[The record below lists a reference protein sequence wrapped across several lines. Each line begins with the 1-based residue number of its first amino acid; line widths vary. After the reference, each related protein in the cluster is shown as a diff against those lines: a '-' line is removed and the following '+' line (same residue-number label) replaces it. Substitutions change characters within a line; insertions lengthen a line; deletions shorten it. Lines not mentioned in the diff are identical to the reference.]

1 MYNAENECGTGAIV
15 PWADKLWAITY
26 GPHLP
31 KGSTDKLYSISTDLR
46 QTVHK
51 ESIGGTPANRML
63 HRESNQLF
71 IGPYA
76 ISGSG
81 SIRAMPYSQL
91 YGRPTGNA
99 RHLEHPKTHIYMMT
113 MEEGLYEI
121 DVRSLT
127 SKELYRDEQLPG
139 GRKAN
144 LPGYHGKGLASSQG
158 VVVYAN
164 NGEHGD
170 EALVNPTIPSGCLA
184 EWDGS
189 DWKVIRRNQFT
200 EVTTPGGI
208 LGNQTDS
215 DPIWSIGWDHRS
227 LILMCR
233 QNDAWQAYR
242 LPKTSHCYDGAH
254 GWNTEWPRIRDIGE
268 RDLLMTMHGMLW
280 RFPKS
285 FSHTASAGI
294 APRSS
299 TLKVIGDF
307 CRWNGRV
314 VFACDDTAKSE
325 FLNKRRA
332 KGGIAG
338 PGQSHSNLWFVDAK
352 QLNDI
357 GPRSGRGAVWLN
369 DTVQAGETSE
379 PFIGSGFASRHV
391 TICHTEA
398 FPVTFDIEID
408 ITGNGVFTHHTTLV
422 AQVGRPFFIH
432 NLPAVPWVRFVARTA
447 ARGVTIMF
455 SYRDPDRRT
464 LRPDRIFDGLARTR
478 EAAGKTLL
486 YARGGDRRTLAVA
499 PNALKAYELDA
510 NSDLKQTSE
519 PALASFVQ
527 QSVPVKDSVDAGVL
541 IRDDYSVRYVSDDG
555 RRWIIPVQNPATP
568 HYGRLCRE
576 VCTERDLLHICG
588 TFIELPAENA
598 GGITH
603 ARAIASHPFVIHDY
617 ASYRGMLVLTASTGA
632 KPGAHVVTS
641 TDANAA
647 VWLGVVDD
655 LWKLGRPVG
664 KAKTGLNNRDAGIW
678 TSDPILANG
687 FGDIEI
693 TCQISGGLGGVVF
706 VDADISGNNTWIG
719 VCRIQVMP
727 GSKGHAAIDK
737 RLHPYWVRIRTAPG
751 TDAIADFTFR

>member
-15 PWADKLWAITY
+15 PWAGRLFAITY

-31 KGSTDKLYSISTDLR
+31 KGSSDKLYSISGDLK
-46 QTVHK
+46 QTIHK
-51 ESIGGTPANRML
+51 ESIGGTPANRMV

-76 ISGSG
+76 IAGNG
-81 SIRAMPYSQL
+81 NIRVMPYSQL

-99 RHLEHPKTHIYMMT
+99 RHLKHPKTHIYMMT

-121 DVRSLT
+121 DVQSLK
-127 SKELYRDEQLPG
+127 SNELYRDEQLPG
-139 GRKAN
+139 GIKAN

-158 VVVYAN
+158 VLVYAN

-170 EALVNPTIPSGCLA
+170 LALKNPTIPSGCLA

-189 DWKVIRRNQFT
+189 SWTIVRRNQFT

-208 LGNQTDS
+208 TGNQTPN
-215 DPIWSIGWDHRS
+215 DPIWSIGWDNRS

-233 QNDAWQAYR
+233 QNGIWQAYR

-280 RFPKS
+280 RFPKG
-285 FSHTASAGI
+285 FSHTASGGI

-307 CRWNGRV
+307 CRWKGRI
-314 VFACDDTAKSE
+314 VFGCDDTAKSE

-338 PGQSHSNLWFVDAK
+338 PGQSHSNLWFVDVK
-352 QLNDI
+352 QLNHL

-369 DTVQAGETSE
+369 DTVHTDETSE
-379 PFIGSGFASRHV
+379 PFLGSGFASRHI
-391 TICHTEA
+391 TICHYEA
-398 FPVTFDIEID
+398 FPVKFDIEVD
-408 ITGNGVFTHHTTLV
+408 IKGNGEFTQHTTIV
-422 AQVGRPFFIH
+422 VPVGSPKLIH
-432 NLPAVPWVRFVARTA
+432 NIPNVAWIRFVAKTA
-447 ARGVTIMF
+447 ARGVTVMF
-455 SYRDPDRRT
+455 SYRDNDARPVHPDRS
-464 LRPDRIFDGLARTR
+464 FDGLARTR
-478 EAAGKTLL
+478 DAAGATLL

-499 PNALKAYELDA
+499 TSPDSAYELDA
-510 NSDLKQTSE
+510 NAELNPTSE
-519 PALASFVQ
+519 PALAGFVQ
-527 QSVPVKDSVDAGVL
+527 QAVPVKDIANTGVL
-541 IRDDYSVRYVSDDG
+541 ITDDHAVRYVSDDG
-555 RRWIIPVQNPATP
+555 RRWVIPVQDPATS

-603 ARAIASHPFVIHDY
+603 ARAIASHPFAIHDY
-617 ASYRGMLVLTASTGA
+617 ASYRGMLVLTAAKGA
-632 KPGAHVVTS
+632 KPGEHIVTS
-641 TDANAA
+641 KDGAAA

-655 LWKLGRPVG
+655 IWKLGRPVG
-664 KAKTGLNNRDAGIW
+664 RAQIGLTVRNAGMW
-678 TSDPILANG
+678 TSDPVLANG
-687 FGDIEI
+687 FGDAFI
-693 TCQISGGLGGVVF
+693 TCRVSGGLGGVVF
-706 VDADISGNNTWIG
+706 VDADISGDGTWVGIS
-719 VCRIQVMP
+719 RIQVP
-727 GSKGHAAIDK
+727 PSGRGHAEIDK
-737 RLHPYWVRIRTAPG
+737 RLHPYWLRIRTAPG
-751 TDAIADFTFR
+751 TDAIADITFH

>member
-1 MYNAENECGTGAIV
+1 MYNAENECGTGAVV
-15 PWADKLWAITY
+15 PWAGRLFAITY

-31 KGSTDKLYSISTDLR
+31 KGSSDKLYSISSDLK
-46 QTVHK
+46 QTIHK
-51 ESIGGTPANRML
+51 ESIGGTPANRMI

-76 ISGSG
+76 IAANGN
-81 SIRAMPYSQL
+81 IRPMPFSQL

-99 RHLEHPKTHIYMMT
+99 RHLKHPKTHIYMMT

-121 DVRSLT
+121 DVHSLK
-127 SKELYRDEQLPG
+127 SDELYRDEQLPG
-139 GRKAN
+139 GTKAN

-158 VVVYAN
+158 VLVYAN

-170 EALVNPTIPSGCLA
+170 LALKNPTIPSGCLA

-189 DWKVIRRNQFT
+189 SWTIIRRNQFT

-208 LGNQTDS
+208 TGNQMPNDA
-215 DPIWSIGWDHRS
+215 IWSIGWDNRS

-233 QNDAWQAYR
+233 QNGTWQAYR

-280 RFPKS
+280 RFPKG
-285 FSHTASAGI
+285 FSHTRSAGI

-307 CRWNGRV
+307 CRWNGRI
-314 VFACDDTAKSE
+314 VFGCDDTAKSE

-338 PGQSHSNLWFVDAK
+338 PGQSHSNLWFVDTK
-352 QLNDI
+352 QLNQL
-357 GPRSGRGAVWLN
+357 GPRTGRGAVWLN
-369 DTVQAGETSE
+369 DTVHADEMSE
-379 PFIGSGFASRHV
+379 PFLGSGFASRHI
-391 TICHTEA
+391 TLCHYEA
-398 FPVTFDIEID
+398 FPVKFDIEVD
-408 ITGNGVFTHHTTLV
+408 TTGCGDFTHHTTIAV
-422 AQVGRPFFIH
+422 PVGSPAFIH
-432 NLPAVPWVRFVARTA
+432 NLPAVAWVRFVARSA
-447 ARGVTIMF
+447 ARGVTVMF
-455 SYRDPDRRT
+455 SYRDEDPRAVF
-464 LRPDRIFDGLARTR
+464 PDRIFDGLARTR
-478 EAAGKTLL
+478 DAAGTTLL

-499 PNALKAYELDA
+499 PSPSAAYELDA
-510 NSDLKQTSE
+510 NAQLKPTSE
-519 PALASFVQ
+519 PALASFVD

-541 IRDDYSVRYVSDDG
+541 ISDNHAVRYVSDDG
-555 RRWIIPVQNPATP
+555 RRWVIPVQDPATP
-568 HYGRLCRE
+568 HYGRICRE

-603 ARAIASHPFVIHDY
+603 ARAIASHPFMIHDY
-617 ASYRGMLVLTASTGA
+617 ASYRGMLVLTAAKGA
-632 KPGAHVVTS
+632 KPGEHVVTS
-641 TDANAA
+641 TDGNAA

-664 KAKTGLNNRDAGIW
+664 KAKIGLSEHNPGIW
-678 TSDPILANG
+678 TSDPVLANG

-693 TCQISGGLGGVVF
+693 ACQVSGGRGGVVF
-706 VDADISGNNTWIG
+706 VDADISGDGTWVAIS
-719 VCRIQVMP
+719 RIQVLP
-727 GSKGHAAIDK
+727 GARGHAKIDK
-737 RLHPYWVRIRTAPG
+737 RLHPYWLRIRTAPG
-751 TDAIADFTFR
+751 TDAIADITFH

>member
-15 PWADKLWAITY
+15 PWAGNLWAITY

-31 KGSTDKLYSISTDLR
+31 KGSSDKLYSISSDLN

-63 HRESNQLF
+63 HPESNQLF

-81 SIRAMPYSQL
+81 TVRAMPYSQL

-99 RHLEHPKTHIYMMT
+99 RHLVHPKTHIYMMT

-158 VVVYAN
+158 VLVYAN

-170 EALVNPTIPSGCLA
+170 DALVNPTIPSGCLA

-200 EVTTPGGI
+200 EVTTLGGI
-208 LGNQTDS
+208 LGNQTDR

-233 QNDAWQAYR
+233 QNDTWQAYR

-280 RFPKS
+280 RFPKT
-285 FSHTASAGI
+285 FSHASNAGI

-338 PGQSHSNLWFVDAK
+338 PGQSHSNLWFVNAK

-357 GPRSGRGAVWLN
+357 GPRTGRGAVWLN

-379 PFIGSGFASRHV
+379 AFIGSGFASRHI
-391 TICHTEA
+391 TICHMEA

-408 ITGNGVFTHHTTLV
+408 TNGNGVFTHHTTLV

-432 NLPAVPWVRFVARTA
+432 NLPAIPWVRFVARTA

-464 LRPDRIFDGLARTR
+464 LHPDRIFDGLARTR

-499 PNALKAYELDA
+499 PNALMAYELDA
-510 NSDLKQTSE
+510 NADLKPTSE
-519 PALASFVQ
+519 PALAGFVQ
-527 QSVPVKDSVDAGVL
+527 QSVPVKDSVDARVL
-541 IRDDYSVRYVSDDG
+541 ITDDYAVRYVSDDG

-568 HYGRLCRE
+568 HYGRYCRE

-617 ASYRGMLVLTASTGA
+617 ASYRGMLVLTAATGA

-641 TDANAA
+641 TDGNAA

-655 LWKLGRPVG
+655 IWKLGRPIG
-664 KAKTGLNNRDAGIW
+664 KAMTGLNNRNAGSW

-687 FGDIEI
+687 FGDTEI
-693 TCQISGGLGGVVF
+693 TCQIAGGLGGVVF
-706 VDADISGNNTWIG
+706 VDADISGNGTWIG
-719 VCRIQVMP
+719 LCRIQVMP
-727 GSKGHAAIDK
+727 GGKGHAAIDK
-737 RLHPYWVRIRTAPG
+737 RLHPYWLRIRTAPG
-751 TDAIADFTFR
+751 TEVIADFTFR